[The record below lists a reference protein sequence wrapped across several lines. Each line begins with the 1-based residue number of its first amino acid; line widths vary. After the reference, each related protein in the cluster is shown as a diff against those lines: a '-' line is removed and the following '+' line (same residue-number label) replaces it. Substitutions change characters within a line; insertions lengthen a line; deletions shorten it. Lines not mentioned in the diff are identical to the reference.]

1 MLDLARK
8 QNSKSLAQL
17 ASRISG
23 TVRLAPE
30 GTIPFEKIKG
40 LISDMI
46 ERLEAEGEADA
57 SHKAYCDKEI
67 SETDVKKADKTAEIE
82 KMTTAIDKMSSR
94 KAVLEE
100 EVATLMKEL
109 SDIAKSQ
116 AGYDKWYQEYTET
129 FTSNK
134 ADMEA
139 GIEGVQIALKILRD
153 YYAKA
158 DKAHVA
164 AEGAGAGIIGL
175 LEVAESDFTKGL
187 AGMVADMANQKAAY
201 EATTK
206 ENEITTAAKN
216 QDVKYKTQ
224 EINYLTKE
232 LASTMA
238 DWAGVQTELDAVME
252 YLDSLHKQ
260 CDETVEPYAET
271 KRRREA
277 EIAGLKDALEILEG
291 AAVSAPAAAE
301 AAREEAATAASA
313 AKASWQAEAA
323 TALLQ
328 RGAGARRGA
337 LLCSVT

>member
-57 SHKAYCDKEI
+57 AHKAYCDKEI
-67 SETDVKKADKTAEIE
+67 SETNVKKEDKTAEIE
-82 KMTTAIDKMSSR
+82 KMTTQIDKMSSR

-116 AGYDKWYQEYTET
+116 ASYDKWFQEYEAA
-129 FTSNK
+129 FTSDK

-139 GIEGVQIALKILRD
+139 GIEGVKIALKILRE
-153 YYAKA
+153 YYAK
-158 DKAHVA
+158 DGKSHVA
-164 AEGAGAGIIGL
+164 AEGMGGGIVGL
-175 LEVAESDFTKGL
+175 IEVAESDFTKGL
-187 AGMVADMANQKAAY
+187 AEMTANMANQKAAY

-206 ENEITTAAKN
+206 ENEIATTAKN

-224 EINYLTKE
+224 EITQLTKALSE
-232 LASTMA
+232 TTA
-238 DWAGVQTELDAVME
+238 DRSGVQTELDAVLE

-260 CDETVEPYAET
+260 CDEKVEPYA
-271 KRRREA
+271 
-277 EIAGLKDALEILEG
+277 
-291 AAVSAPAAAE
+291 V
-301 AAREEAATAASA
+301 
-313 AKASWQAEAA
+313 
-323 TALLQ
+323 
-328 RGAGARRGA
+328 
-337 LLCSVT
+337 

>member
-1 MLDLARK
+1 
-8 QNSKSLAQL
+8 
-17 ASRISG
+17 
-23 TVRLAPE
+23 
-30 GTIPFEKIKG
+30 
-40 LISDMI
+40 MI

-57 SHKAYCDKEI
+57 AHKAYCDKEI

-116 AGYDKWYQEYTET
+116 AEYDKWYQEYTET

-158 DKAHVA
+158 DKSHVA

-175 LEVAESDFTKGL
+175 LEVAESDFVKGL
-187 AGMVADMANQKAAY
+187 AGMETDMANQKAAY
-201 EATTK
+201 ETTTK
-206 ENEITTAAKN
+206 ENEITTTAKN

-224 EINYLTKE
+224 EIQQLTKA
-232 LASTMA
+232 LAETSA
-238 DWAGVQTELDAVME
+238 DRAG
-252 YLDSLHKQ
+252 
-260 CDETVEPYAET
+260 DETVEPYAET

-277 EIAGLKDALEILEG
+277 EIAGLKEALEILEG
-291 AAVSAPAAAE
+291 AAVAAAAE
-301 AAREEAATAASA
+301 AARGEAATAASA
-313 AKASWQAEAA
+313 AKAAWQAESA

-328 RGAGARRGA
+328 KD
-337 LLCSVT
+337 